1 MKTRDE
7 KPAPQHERKTFPNTQ
22 FIANGSKRKGT
33 KIQFY
38 YREPRGHIATK
49 KSFLGRRGA
58 RES

>member
-7 KPAPQHERKTFPNTQ
+7 KLAPQHERKTFLNTQ

-49 KSFLGRRGA
+49 KSFPGRRGA